1 MQQPI
6 FVDDRKRM
14 DVTFQNA
21 VEKCPETGLVAVKTG
36 ADVCDDFRATDCLET
51 FGLTSRSSF

>member
-1 MQQPI
+1 
-6 FVDDRKRM
+6 M